1 MRLLRTPSP
10 YFSAILKKNIKIKKE
25 IEIFYGNFILSAPYN
40 KVQNYKLK
48 KNKKMKTI
56 KLVIVLALIPFMF
69 IKAQNAGSLNGKVYD
84 GLTKQPLIGCNVY
97 IDDDGRKIGTI
108 TDNDGNYTLKP
119 LPSGMY
125 QVNYSYTG
133 YNSKTVAANIFPGE
147 KTFMKNISLFEGI
160 IMDEAVVTAEKN
172 DARLI
177 DPGQINK
184 TSLIP
189 AEIKNIAGSSNPVMV
204 IKAVSSEV
212 QISKDGKDIVFRGSR
227 NGSSACYI
235 DGVKQ
240 ANLSSTIPGCA
251 IGSIVVYSGGIPAQ
265 YGDVTGGIIVLE
277 TKSYFDVRAQR
288 RILESKKKD
297 EKSIE

>member
-1 MRLLRTPSP
+1 
-10 YFSAILKKNIKIKKE
+10 
-25 IEIFYGNFILSAPYN
+25 
-40 KVQNYKLK
+40 
-48 KNKKMKTI
+48 MKTI
-56 KLVIVLALIPFMF
+56 KMIIVLAFIPFIF
-69 IKAQNAGSLNGKVYD
+69 IKAQNAGSLNGKVYEASS
-84 GLTKQPLIGCNVY
+84 KQPLIGCNVY

-108 TDNDGNYTLKP
+108 TDIDGNYTLKP
-119 LPSGMY
+119 LPSGTY

-133 YNSKTVAANIFPGE
+133 YTSKIVAAYVFPGE
-147 KTFMKNISLFEGI
+147 KTFMKNVNLSEGI
-160 IMDEAVVTAEKN
+160 MMDEAVVTAEKN

-177 DPGQINK
+177 DPGQIGK
-184 TSLIP
+184 TNMLP
-189 AEIKNIAGSSNPVMV
+189 GEIKNIAGSNNPVMV
-204 IKAVSSEV
+204 IRAISSEV

-240 ANLSSTIPGCA
+240 ANLNATIPGCA

-277 TKSYFDVRAQR
+277 TKNYFDVRAER
-288 RILESKKKD
+288 RILASKKKD